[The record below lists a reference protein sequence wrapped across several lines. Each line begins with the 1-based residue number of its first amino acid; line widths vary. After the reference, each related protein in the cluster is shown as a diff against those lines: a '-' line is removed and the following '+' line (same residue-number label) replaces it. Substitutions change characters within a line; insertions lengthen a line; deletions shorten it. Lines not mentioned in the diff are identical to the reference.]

1 MTPPDPAKIRTDP
14 SLRLFSGFRPITK
27 GFKSIWVV
35 PGTQCVKRIAAKHIK
50 KHQKNKLKVVFWDV
64 Q

>member
-35 PGTQCVKRIAAKHIK
+35 PGTQCLKPIAAKQVQKRPK
-50 KHQKNKLKVVFWDV
+50 KGRKGRFGKTQ
-64 Q
+64 